1 VATAGSI
8 RETARVAPAK
18 SAAGW
23 QSTRSGD
30 VVVASGTGPGVSLE
44 GAVGR
49 YAVDRM
55 PAGVRAQP
63 AVVLP
68 LKISPGVLADRALDV
83 ADKHGLLSAGTL
95 AESPLFLEVLV
106 DRLRSRPEG

>member
-1 VATAGSI
+1 M
-8 RETARVAPAK
+8 
-18 SAAGW
+18 
-23 QSTRSGD
+23 
-30 VVVASGTGPGVSLE
+30 VVASGTGPGASLE
-44 GAVGR
+44 DAVGR

-83 ADKHGLLSAGTL
+83 AEKHGLLSAGTL
-95 AESPLFLEVLV
+95 AESPLFLDVLL
-106 DRLRSRPEG
+106 DRLGSRSEG